1 MYGEE
6 GKELAIQDVT
16 EFILVDSATAG
27 MEDFIVI
34 DKVAGEEILMVESQR
49 VTLPGCGVISQNSL
63 LLQIYYYRE
72 MLGWVQVH
80 R

>member
-1 MYGEE
+1 
-6 GKELAIQDVT
+6 
-16 EFILVDSATAG
+16 

-63 LLQIYYYRE
+63 LLQRDAG
-72 MLGWVQVH
+72 LGSGPSLTRVALH
-80 R
+80 L

>member
-1 MYGEE
+1 
-6 GKELAIQDVT
+6 
-16 EFILVDSATAG
+16 